1 MLCEEYIFILT
12 NYKSFDI
19 LYIETLC
26 IVILCIGGVIMNIKK
41 ELTKGSSAL
50 LVLSVLENEEM
61 YGYQII
67 KEIEKRSEDV
77 FSFKEGTLYPILHA
91 FEKDNYVE
99 SYWQESNQGRKRK
112 YYRITDKGRKVL
124 VKSKEEWDAYSTA
137 VKKVIKPQTSPV
149 TA

>member
-1 MLCEEYIFILT
+1 
-12 NYKSFDI
+12 
-19 LYIETLC
+19 
-26 IVILCIGGVIMNIKK
+26 MNIKK

-91 FEKDNYVE
+91 FEE
-99 SYWQESNQGRKRK
+99 QEYLMSFWRQSEQGRQRK
-112 YYRITDKGRKVL
+112 YYRITDKGRQLL
-124 VKSKEEWDAYSTA
+124 VKSREEWESYSDA
-137 VKKVIKPQTSPV
+137 VNKVIKPQTAPV

>member
-1 MLCEEYIFILT
+1 
-12 NYKSFDI
+12 
-19 LYIETLC
+19 
-26 IVILCIGGVIMNIKK
+26 MNIKK

-91 FEKDNYVE
+91 FEE
-99 SYWQESNQGRKRK
+99 QEYLMSFWRQSEQGSQRK
-112 YYRITDKGRKVL
+112 YYRITDKGRMYD
-124 VKSKEEWDAYSTA
+124 SYCAER
-137 VKKVIKPQTSPV
+137 IR
-149 TA
+149 